1 MSNNKTTTL
10 SENAQSLA
18 KQVAQKHGH
27 TMQTAPQ
34 STEEDAPKE
43 KTKKSPKEKLSIKA
57 MFGRLSSKN
66 KRPKKKK
73 TIEGSKK
80 RLQSKF
86 SRRRFMRDYNGNRLV
101 PLLAF
106 GFFIIGLN
114 ISIIIANTIFF
125 IPQTEA
131 NLNTQKEANAFIK
144 QIESTTPKLADLIKR
159 RETINDK
166 VENMLTQFPAT
177 KDVRGHFADFINDL
191 DQDPRI
197 EVSEQNIE
205 ANKSEM
211 PSIDYVVASFRAKTT
226 FLLWLKYRN
235 EMLREVNEV
244 NIIEESIKA
253 PPDDSAVDIFVQMA
267 RPGRS
272 P

>member
-1 MSNNKTTTL
+1 MNKNNTTTL
-10 SENAQSLA
+10 SENAQNLA
-18 KQVAQKHGH
+18 KQVAQKHDR
-27 TMQTAPQ
+27 TMPDAPQ
-34 STEEDAPKE
+34 RTEEDVPNKE
-43 KTKKSPKEKLSIKA
+43 SPKNPEKKLSIKG
-57 MFGRLSSKN
+57 MLGGFKKKN
-66 KRPKKKK
+66 KPPKKKK
-73 TIEGSKK
+73 SIEASKK

-86 SRRRFMRDYNGNRLV
+86 SRRRFMRDYNSNRLLPV
-101 PLLAF
+101 LTFVL
-106 GFFIIGLN
+106 FIIGLN
-114 ISIIIANTIFF
+114 ISIIVANTVFF

-131 NLNTQKEANAFIK
+131 NLNTQKEAKAFIK
-144 QIESTTPKLADLIKR
+144 QIESNTPKLAGLIKR

-235 EMLREVNEV
+235 KMLREINEI

-253 PPDDSAVDIFVQMA
+253 PPDDSTVDIFVQMA

>member
-1 MSNNKTTTL
+1 MSNNKSPTL

-18 KQVAQKHGH
+18 KQVAQKHERI
-27 TMQTAPQ
+27 TPDMPPRTD
-34 STEEDAPKE
+34 EDAPQKSP
-43 KTKKSPKEKLSIKA
+43 KKSPNFKA
-57 MFGRLSSKN
+57 MFGGILKKSKS
-66 KRPKKKK
+66 PKKKK
-73 TIEGSKK
+73 PIEGSKK

-86 SRRRFMRDYNGNRLV
+86 SRRRFIRDYNRNRLLPV
-101 PLLAF
+101 LAF
-106 GFFIIGLN
+106 TFFIIGLN
-114 ISIIIANTIFF
+114 VSIIIANTVFF

-144 QIESTTPKLADLIKR
+144 QIESNAPKLSGLIKR

-166 VENMLTQFPAT
+166 VENILAQFAT
-177 KDVRGHFADFINDL
+177 TTDVRSHFADFINDL

-197 EVSEQNIE
+197 EVSEQSID

-253 PPDDSAVDIFVQMA
+253 PPDDSTVDIFVQMA